1 MEKINDVV
9 FIEGLGYD
17 SNIYV
22 VGDVIIDTGTGEN
35 ADYVFSEILKSG
47 ISPEDISTIVNT
59 HCHFDHTGGNSL
71 FSADIM
77 IHEEDAEPLEKGDSR
92 ATAAYMFGKSTEPV
106 KITKKL
112 QEGDKISG
120 FKVIHT
126 PGHTRGG
133 ICLFDGEI
141 LISGDTVFA
150 NGGIGRMDIGGS
162 YEDMI
167 NSLEKLQKLH
177 AEYLLPGHGPWTD
190 NAQQHVTMS
199 YQMARRF

>member
-9 FIEGLGYD
+9 FIEGRGYD
-17 SNIYV
+17 SNIYLI
-22 VGDVIIDTGTGEN
+22 GDIIIDTGTGEN
-35 ADYVFSEILKSG
+35 AKHVFSEILKSG
-47 ISPEDISTIVNT
+47 ISPEDISTIINT

-77 IHEEDAEPLEKGDSR
+77 IHEEDADALEKGDSM
-92 ATAAYMFGKSTEPV
+92 ATVAYMFGKSTEPE
-106 KITKKL
+106 KIAKRL
-112 QEGDKISG
+112 QEGDKISD
-120 FKVIHT
+120 FEVIHT

-167 NSLEKLQKLH
+167 NSLEKLQNLN
-177 AEYLLPGHGPWTD
+177 AEYLLPGHGPWTN
-190 NAQQHVTMS
+190 NAHQHINMS
-199 YQMARRF
+199 YQMAKRF

>member
-1 MEKINDVV
+1 MEKINDVI
-9 FIEGLGYD
+9 FIEGRGYD

-22 VGDVIIDTGTGEN
+22 AGDVIIDTGTGEN
-35 ADYVFSEILKSG
+35 KNHVFSEILKAG
-47 ISPEDISTIVNT
+47 IRPEDISTIVNT
-59 HCHFDHTGGNSL
+59 HCHFDHTGGNGL

-77 IHEEDAEPLEKGDSR
+77 IHEEDADALESGDSM
-92 ATAAYMFGKSTEPV
+92 ATVAYMFGKSTEPTE
-106 KITKKL
+106 IAKKL
-112 QEGDKISG
+112 QEGDKVND
-120 FKVIHT
+120 FQVIHT

-167 NSLEKLQKLH
+167 SSLEKLQKLN
-177 AEYLLPGHGPWTD
+177 AEYLLPGHGPWTA
-190 NAQQHVTMS
+190 NAQEHINMS
-199 YQMARRF
+199 YKMAKRF

>member
-1 MEKINDVV
+1 MEKINEVV
-9 FIEGLGYD
+9 FIEGRGYD

-22 VGDVIIDTGTGEN
+22 VEDIIIDTGTGEN
-35 ADYVFSEILKSG
+35 AKYVFSEILKSG

-77 IHEEDAEPLEKGDSR
+77 IHEEDAGALEKGDSM

-106 KITKKL
+106 EIAKKL
-112 QEGDKISG
+112 QEGDKISD
-120 FKVIHT
+120 FEVIHT

-141 LISGDTVFA
+141 LISGDTIFA

-167 NSLEKLQKLH
+167 NSLEKLKNLNS
-177 AEYLLPGHGPWTD
+177 EYLLPGHGPWTD
-190 NAQQHVTMS
+190 NAQQHINMS
-199 YQMARRF
+199 YQMAKRY